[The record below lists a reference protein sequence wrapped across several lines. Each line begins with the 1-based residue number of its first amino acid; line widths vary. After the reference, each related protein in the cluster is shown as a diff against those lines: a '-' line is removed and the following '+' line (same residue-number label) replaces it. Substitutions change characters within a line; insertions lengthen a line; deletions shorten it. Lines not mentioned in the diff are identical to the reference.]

1 MASGKNHQPG
11 TTNGLKANHLASE
24 GYTQELHIKMCKKIA
39 QLTKVIFLLNHK
51 IDDYEMNIQDLK
63 EAHGEELDLISAEMK
78 EKCLQYE
85 LKVGEHES
93 LQSRI
98 KDLQEALEK
107 NNTTKEQ
114 AMAELALCQIQAEEK
129 ESIAKSQHEK
139 KMAALSKEMLSM
151 KNDFENRLR
160 MLTEEADSLRKE
172 RKACEK
178 DRPPDNIVERLNKE
192 VCTLREEV
200 ENLKAQQKMT
210 MEEHGRKVGKLHSS
224 YSKERENLR
233 KALHQSVS
241 EMIQQ
246 IQQKEQDQR
255 KSILAKE
262 ETLQHDVKQ
271 LKREII
277 TKTED
282 ILRITKDSQKMKE
295 MIQELEIQLGKK
307 GQEVTELK
315 SMKAQ
320 VEDEFT
326 VSKQRLLLQEK
337 EMQNQ
342 IEQIQTMSSKQKACN
357 AEQTKLKSLVEK
369 LQPKTS
375 TDQCTSGND
384 SGDVLDVK
392 QEHPSEI
399 RLNVHIGEVDESKS
413 EMSQLKLENSCLKN
427 SVEELGKEN
436 IILKQEV
443 LCLSEKQNKLTKDL
457 RQKQKSE
464 LDGMRKS
471 HQEEIQAMVSNFSN
485 DQALLQSKIM
495 SLETEIKEMQNKCKP
510 TNDPRPEDMK
520 LITCLQQEISEKD
533 HIIKHLLKKKIGE
546 IPTRV
551 ISVPNLA
558 AYEKSFLAHEIIP
571 RKVMNP
577 IRNSPSLDQNVKH
590 AFKQP
595 AQLLDIIRPNRRIQA
610 NVSTKADSKDQEP
623 KRSEWFTKYFSF

>member
-295 MIQELEIQLGKK
+295 MIQE
-307 GQEVTELK
+307 
-315 SMKAQ
+315 
-320 VEDEFT
+320 
-326 VSKQRLLLQEK
+326 
-337 EMQNQ
+337 
-342 IEQIQTMSSKQKACN
+342 
-357 AEQTKLKSLVEK
+357 
-369 LQPKTS
+369 
-375 TDQCTSGND
+375 
-384 SGDVLDVK
+384 
-392 QEHPSEI
+392 HPSEI

-533 HIIKHLLKKKIGE
+533 HIIKHLLELQKHDMEDGMSISSENHRSQSFSCNAGNLTPILKKKKIGE